1 MPLTNKQYDAI
12 MREYDRRQY
21 HNYRIQCARKDEI
34 YQKIPRIREIEES
47 ISSFSMAQ
55 AEKLFLSEERD
66 SADPNAL
73 EDLRRGLA
81 SLRQDRAA
89 CLSALRHILPV
100 MKEPWAPQACPLY
113 RHMGDGDLTALA
125 QSLYDRIIEDLEH
138 SEEFAFFRGSPE
150 YEQLRPILKEMSNA
164 DK

>member
-1 MPLTNKQYDAI
+1 M
-12 MREYDRRQY
+12 
-21 HNYRIQCARKDEI
+21 
-34 YQKIPRIREIEES
+34 
-47 ISSFSMAQ
+47 
-55 AEKLFLSEERD
+55 
-66 SADPNAL
+66 
-73 EDLRRGLA
+73 
-81 SLRQDRAA
+81 
-89 CLSALRHILPV
+89 
-100 MKEPWAPQACPLY
+100 PLY